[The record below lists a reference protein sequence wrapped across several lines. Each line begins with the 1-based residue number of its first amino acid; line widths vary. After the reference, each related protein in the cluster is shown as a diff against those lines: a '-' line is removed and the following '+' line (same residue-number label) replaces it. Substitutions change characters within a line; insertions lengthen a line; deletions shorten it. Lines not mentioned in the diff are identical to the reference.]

1 MDKKNK
7 RETHQT
13 GMTDERKRALE
24 QLRSQKNSGKSQ
36 LDQYIQVSFLK
47 YNYLIFSKNLGTKEK
62 R

>member
-13 GMTDERKRALE
+13 GMTDERKRTLE

-47 YNYLIFSKNLGTKEK
+47 YNYLIFSKNLGTKE
-62 R
+62 

>member
-36 LDQYIQVSFLK
+36 LYQYIQVSFLK
-47 YNYLIFSKNLGTKEK
+47 YNYLIFSKNLGTKE
-62 R
+62 

>member
-36 LDQYIQVSFLK
+36 LDQYILVSFLK
-47 YNYLIFSKNLGTKEK
+47 YNYLIFSKNLGTKE
-62 R
+62 

>member
-1 MDKKNK
+1 MDKKYK

-47 YNYLIFSKNLGTKEK
+47 YNY
-62 R
+62 